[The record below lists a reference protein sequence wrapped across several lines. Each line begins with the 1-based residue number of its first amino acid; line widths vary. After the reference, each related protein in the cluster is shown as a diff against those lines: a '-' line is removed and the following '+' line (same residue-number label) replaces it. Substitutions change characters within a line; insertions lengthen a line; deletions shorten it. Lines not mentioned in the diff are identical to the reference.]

1 MHLPAT
7 ITSHAKLL
15 AGFFN
20 DNVQLD
26 DRGTI
31 VDYVGKEACQ
41 MTIRISDDD
50 RKMLNEIDKWTIWD
64 TAGNRVFREDTPPQ
78 IIAEQKRLAQKYL
91 PFD

>member
-1 MHLPAT
+1 MVT
-7 ITSHAKLL
+7 HAILIADSLL
-15 AGFFN
+15 
-20 DNVQLD
+20 LD

-31 VDYVGKEACQ
+31 VDYVGKETCQ
-41 MTIRISDDD
+41 MTIRISDED
-50 RKMLNEIDKWTIWD
+50 RKMINEIDKWTILD

>member
-1 MHLPAT
+1 MVT
-7 ITSHAKLL
+7 HAILIADSLL
-15 AGFFN
+15 
-20 DNVQLD
+20 LD

-31 VDYVGKEACQ
+31 VDYVGKETCQ
-41 MTIRISDDD
+41 MTIRISDED
-50 RKMLNEIDKWTIWD
+50 RKMINEIDKWTTWD